1 MLTRLRALIIKE
13 LLNILRDPKSR
24 TVLIVPPIIQIFV
37 FSFAMTMEAKNV
49 HLGVLNLDAGRAGF
63 ELVQRFKEA
72 RTFTRIV
79 PLEGRFEIQ
88 PVLDEQ
94 RVLAVLVVPVDFSRR
109 LEAGRPTTV
118 QLLLDGRKTNTAQIV
133 RGYAQR
139 ILDGFLADRG
149 PGIATRPAVMLTRN
163 WFNPNLEFMW
173 YTVPSLICILS
184 TVISLILT
192 ALSVAREREMGT
204 FEQLLVSPLQPFE
217 ILVGKALPALFL
229 ALCSASL
236 LLAIAI
242 FVFRIPFQGSL
253 ALLYGAL
260 VIFLTSIVGIGLFI
274 SSLSM
279 TQQQA
284 ILGAFVFMPPAVILS
299 GFATPIEN
307 MPPWL
312 QEVTLINPLRW
323 FLIIVRGIFLK
334 DMPAADVLANT
345 LPMVAIA
352 VATLTAATWLFK
364 RRME

>member
-1 MLTRLRALIIKE
+1 MLTRLRALMIKE

-24 TVLIVPPIIQIFV
+24 TVLIVPPIIQIFI
-37 FSFAMTMEAKNV
+37 FSFAMTMEAKNI

-63 ELVQRFKEA
+63 ELVQRFQNAK
-72 RTFTRIV
+72 TFSRIMR
-79 PLEGRFEIQ
+79 LKGQAEIQ
-88 PVLDEQ
+88 SVLDEQ
-94 RVLAVLVVPVDFSRR
+94 RALAVLVVPVDFSRR
-109 LEAGRPTTV
+109 IAAGETTTI

-133 RGYAQR
+133 QGYAQR
-139 ILDGFLADRG
+139 ILEGFLVDRNAAVG
-149 PGIATRPAVMLTRN
+149 HRPATLLTRH

-184 TVISLILT
+184 TIISLILT

-204 FEQLLVSPLQPFE
+204 FEQLLVSPLQPIE

-253 ALLYGAL
+253 ALLYGAM
-260 VIFLTSIVGIGLFI
+260 VIFLMAIIGIGLFI

-307 MPPWL
+307 MPGWL
-312 QEVTLINPLRW
+312 QSFTAVNPLRW
-323 FLIIVRGIFLK
+323 FLVIVRGIFLK
-334 DMPAADVLANT
+334 DMPLADVLANT

-352 VATLTAATWLFK
+352 VVTLTAATWLFK

>member
-1 MLTRLRALIIKE
+1 MLMRLRSLIFKE

-49 HLGVLNLDAGRAGF
+49 RLGVLNLDTGRAGF
-63 ELVQRFKEA
+63 ELVQRFEEA
-72 RTFTRIV
+72 KTFTHIL
-79 PLEGRFEIQ
+79 PLKGQAEIQ
-88 PVLDEQ
+88 PILDEQ
-94 RVLAVLVVPVDFSRR
+94 RALAVLVVPADFSRR
-109 LEAGRPTTV
+109 FADGRPTAV

-139 ILDGFLADRG
+139 ILDDFVREH
-149 PGIATRPAVMLTRN
+149 RPAAGLPPAVLLTRN
-163 WFNPNLEFMW
+163 WFNPNLEFIW

-192 ALSVAREREMGT
+192 SLSVAREREMGT

-217 ILVGKALPALFL
+217 ILMGKALPALFL

-242 FVFRIPFQGSL
+242 FIFRIPFQGSIV
-253 ALLYGAL
+253 LLYGAL
-260 VIFLTSIVGIGLFI
+260 VVFLTSIVGIGLFI

-312 QEVTLINPLRW
+312 QEVTLANPLRW

-334 DMPAADVLANT
+334 DMPAADVLSNT

-352 VATLTAATWLFK
+352 LVTLTAATWLFK